1 MQGLKL
7 QLNRLKKWVGTKAA
21 VILVWIKA
29 HKPDWGALA
38 NALSIAAF
46 TFGLIALVALIW
58 LYVRPIKVADIKV
71 PVATDQ
77 ASYYPGEEIS
87 GIFFGEIFHKGEV
100 RVLREV
106 FCKDYH
112 DVIQPPENARNG
124 DFYDTQSIPR
134 KIEGLSVNIGMLP
147 SKIPVGSNCVLQFTN
162 VYEIQ
167 TPFGIRRIEY
177 QYYTQNFSIVTRERR
192 MQLECE
198 ASGRKDCNYLFD
210 STGNTDTGTQPAE
223 VPQQQESVD
232 SAQDTMP
239 PQNVYYDNRSTT
251 DYNINNPPAQNEP
264 APQFREVCSINFL
277 GVKFNC
283 RQERTTN

>member
-1 MQGLKL
+1 MQDLKL
-7 QLNRLKKWVGTKAA
+7 RLNNMKSWVGKRPA
-21 VILVWIKA
+21 VVYAWLKA
-29 HKPDWGALA
+29 HKVDWSAFFNALA
-38 NALSIAAF
+38 VAAF
-46 TFGLIALVALIW
+46 VIGVIALFALIW

-87 GIFFGEIFHKGEV
+87 GIFFGEIFHRGEV

-112 DVIQPPENARNG
+112 DLIVPPENARNG

-134 KIEGLSVNIGMLP
+134 KIEGLSVNIGNLP
-147 SKIPVGSNCVLQFTN
+147 KNIPIGSNCVLQFTN

-192 MQLECE
+192 QQLECE
-198 ASGRKDCNYLFD
+198 AAGRKDCNFIND
-210 STGNTDTGTQPAE
+210 VSPEQQIDEPPQP
-223 VPQQQESVD
+223 QESVD
-232 SAQDTMP
+232 SAVDTQP
-239 PQNVYYDNRSTT
+239 PQNIYYDNRTTT
-251 DYNINNPPAQNEP
+251 DYNVTNPPAQNEP

-277 GVKFNC
+277 GVKVNC
-283 RQERTTN
+283 RQERVTN

>member
-1 MQGLKL
+1 MQSLKL
-7 QLNRLKKWVGTKAA
+7 HTAKIKDRVGAKAA
-21 VILVWIKA
+21 AVSARIKN
-29 HKPDWGALA
+29 HKFDWGAFINVLT
-38 NALSIAAF
+38 IAAF
-46 TFGLIALVALIW
+46 VIGVIALFALIW

-87 GIFFGEIFHKGEV
+87 GIFFGEIYHRGEV

-134 KIEGLSVNIGMLP
+134 KIEGLSVNIGVLP
-147 SKIPVGSNCVLQFTN
+147 KAIPVGSNCVLQFTN

-167 TPFGIRRIEY
+167 TPFGIRRVEY

-192 MQLECE
+192 QQLECE
-198 ASGRKDCNYLFD
+198 ATGRKDCNFLSDD
-210 STGNTDTGTQPAE
+210 SERETAPQPDE
-223 VPQQQESVD
+223 VPQPQESVD
-232 SAQDTMP
+232 SARDTMP
-239 PQNVYYDNRSTT
+239 PQNIYYDNRSTT
-251 DYNINNPPAQNEP
+251 DYNVTNPPAQSEP
-264 APQFREVCSINFL
+264 APQFREVCTIDFL
-277 GVKFNC
+277 GVKVNC
-283 RQERTTN
+283 RQERVTN